1 MVTGTHPTDIEL
13 FDYVEGDIT
22 DDRKVELEVH
32 LASCAE
38 CAEHVARVTAGRDA
52 LRAAQFLEL
61 PPRRREGIFLNLPE
75 QRRAAGRSPAMS
87 PKRLLAVLTPIAA
100 VGAVVAALVTTT
112 GNPGGEAGEA
122 GATGGGGA
130 RAALGTQ
137 TKEST
142 QMDQSTAGYGALLVA
157 GSPDQ
162 VAADLRKKGFDARA
176 VGKRVEVRNA
186 TRAEVK
192 RALANRPTGGVRIVI
207 VK

>member
-13 FDYVEGDIT
+13 FDYVECEVT
-22 DDRKVELEVH
+22 DDRKAELEAH
-32 LASCAE
+32 LATCAE
-38 CAEHVARVTAGRDA
+38 CGEHVARVTAGRDA
-52 LRAAQFLEL
+52 LRAAQFLQL
-61 PPRRREGIFLNLPE
+61 PPRRREAIFLNLPE

-100 VGAVVAALVTTT
+100 VGAVVAALVTT
-112 GNPGGEAGEA
+112 GNQGGGGGAAGGTA
-122 GATGGGGA
+122 GGA

-142 QMDQSTAGYGALLVA
+142 QMDQSAEGYGTLLVA

-162 VAADLRKKGFDARA
+162 VAAELRQKGFDARA

-186 TRAEVK
+186 TRAEVT
-192 RALANRPTGGVRIVI
+192 RALANRSTGRVRIVI